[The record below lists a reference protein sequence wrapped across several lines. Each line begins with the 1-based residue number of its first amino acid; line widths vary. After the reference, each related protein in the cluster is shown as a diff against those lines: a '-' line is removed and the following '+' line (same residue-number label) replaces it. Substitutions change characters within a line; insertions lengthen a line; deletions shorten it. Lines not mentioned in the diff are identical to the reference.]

1 MLSKERTI
9 IRKQF
14 IYSIFPLLIFLSMPL
29 GAIAQS
35 LEAISGPTHGKSGD
49 TLTFVVEARD
59 SDGNPQ
65 PEVEVRFGKLPS
77 DDTSELG
84 TYSTTTNI
92 DGRAKTTLILENN
105 AIGIYRISAWRDDDV
120 RLTVIFTVTID
131 AAPSPRSITATTTTP
146 LPEPPTLSIV
156 SGDGQEGVAGAVL
169 ADPFVVEIRDE
180 NGKPLRRITVTFTI
194 TAGRG
199 AMSVVTSTT
208 DSDGRVASVM
218 TLSSEPGINRVRV
231 SAEGISQT
239 VVFNAEGT
247 VPPSEPMLSDEE
259 MTTPMPES
267 MVGQDIETPIS
278 TPEPATS
285 LEFDLSLPTGLN
297 LIHVPLKV
305 RAVDGMAQ
313 TIESVADLYA
323 ALGGAKTVNFLI
335 THDPA
340 TQEWFGYFGDAD
352 RGSIADRALTAP
364 AGILAS
370 IKTPISVRLG
380 GDAIGTDGMS
390 AIALHPGLNLVGLP
404 LRDSRVMRVSDLFA
418 LEGIGGNVAVIILTD
433 NGEFKAVGR
442 AGDAGDIPVTGGQG
456 FILIAQGAAM
466 VSIIGDAWNNPTPTA
481 PAMQ

>member
-9 IRKQF
+9 IKNQF
-14 IYSIFPLLIFLSMPL
+14 IYSIFLICLSMPL

-65 PEVEVRFGKLPS
+65 SGVKVLFGISPS
-77 DDTSELG
+77 DDTSDLG
-84 TYSTTTNI
+84 TYSTTTRVG
-92 DGRAKTTLILENN
+92 GRAKTKLILENN
-105 AIGIYRISAWRDDDV
+105 ATGIYRISAWRTDNNF
-120 RLTVIFTVTID
+120 TAIFNVTID
-131 AAPSPRSITATTTTP
+131 AAPLPRSITATTTTP

-218 TLSSEPGINRVRV
+218 TLSSEPGLNRVQV
-231 SAEGISQT
+231 SVEGLSQT
-239 VVFNAEGT
+239 VIFNAEGT
-247 VPPSEPMLSDEE
+247 VPPSEPMPSEEE

-305 RAVDGMAQ
+305 RAIDGMAQ
-313 TIESVADLYA
+313 TIESVADLYDV
-323 ALGGAKTVNFLI
+323 LGGAAVVNFLI
-335 THDPA
+335 TYDPA
-340 TQEWFGYFGDAD
+340 TQAWRGYFGSAD
-352 RGSIADRALTAP
+352 SGTPTDRILTDP

-370 IKTPISVRLG
+370 IKTPVSVRLG
-380 GDAIGTDGMS
+380 GDALGVDSMS
-390 AIALHPGLNLVGLP
+390 AITLTPGLNLLGLP
-404 LRDSRVMRVSDLFA
+404 LRDARLTRVSDLFA
-418 LEGIGGNVAVIILTD
+418 LEGIGGNVAVITLTD

-442 AGDAGDIPVTGGQG
+442 PGDPGDIEITGGQA
-456 FILIAQGAAM
+456 FILIAAEGAM
-466 VSIIGDAWNNPTPTA
+466 VPIVGDAWTNTA
-481 PAMQ
+481 ADQ

>member
-1 MLSKERTI
+1 
-9 IRKQF
+9 
-14 IYSIFPLLIFLSMPL
+14 MPL

-65 PEVEVRFGKLPS
+65 SGVEVLFGRSPS
-77 DDTSELG
+77 DETSTLG
-84 TYSTTTNI
+84 IYKATPRV

-105 AIGIYRISAWRDDDV
+105 AIGIYRISAWRTDNNF
-120 RLTVIFTVTID
+120 TAIFNVTID
-131 AAPSPRSITATTTTP
+131 PAPPPRSTTTTTTTES
-146 LPEPPTLSIV
+146 LPEPTTLEKI
-156 SGDGQEGVAGAVL
+156 SGDNQEGVAGAVL
-169 ADPFVVEIRDE
+169 ADPFVVEVRDE
-180 NGKPLRRITVTFTI
+180 DGDLLKRITVTFTI

-218 TLSSEPGINRVRV
+218 TLSSEPGINRVQV

-239 VVFNAEGT
+239 VIFNAEGT
-247 VPPSEPMLSDEE
+247 VPLSEPMPSEEE

-305 RAVDGMAQ
+305 RAIDGMAQ

-340 TQEWFGYFGDAD
+340 AQEWFGYFGDAD

-370 IKTPISVRLG
+370 IKTPVSVRLG
-380 GDAIGTDGMS
+380 GDAIGTDGAS
-390 AIALHPGLNLVGLP
+390 TITLTPGLNLVGLP
-404 LRDSRVMRVSDLFA
+404 LRDSRVTRVSDLFA
-418 LEGIGGNVAVIILTD
+418 LEGIANNVAAIVVTD

-442 AGDAGDIPVTGGQG
+442 PGDPGDIEITGGQA
-456 FILIAQGAAM
+456 FLLFAAEAGT
-466 VSIIGDAWNNPTPTA
+466 VPIIGDGWTNTA
-481 PAMQ
+481 ADQ

>member
-1 MLSKERTI
+1 
-9 IRKQF
+9 
-14 IYSIFPLLIFLSMPL
+14 MPL

-49 TLTFVVEARD
+49 ILTFVVEARD

-65 PEVEVRFGKLPS
+65 SEVKVLFGISPS
-77 DDTSELG
+77 DDTSDLG
-84 TYSTTTNI
+84 TYSTTTRVG
-92 DGRAKTTLILENN
+92 GRAKTKLILENN
-105 AIGIYRISAWRDDDV
+105 ATGIYRISAWRTDNNF
-120 RLTVIFTVTID
+120 TAIFNVTID
-131 AAPSPRSITATTTTP
+131 AAPLPRSITATTTTP

-218 TLSSEPGINRVRV
+218 TLSSEPGLNRVQV
-231 SAEGISQT
+231 SAEGLSQT
-239 VVFNAEGT
+239 VIFNAEGT
-247 VPPSEPMLSDEE
+247 VPPSEPMPSEEE

-305 RAVDGMAQ
+305 RAIDGMAQ
-313 TIESVADLYA
+313 TIESVADLYDV
-323 ALGGAKTVNFLI
+323 LGGAAVVNFLI
-335 THDPA
+335 TYDPA
-340 TQEWFGYFGDAD
+340 TQVWRGYFGSAD
-352 RGSIADRALTAP
+352 SGTPTDRILTDP

-370 IKTPISVRLG
+370 IKTPVSVRLG
-380 GDAIGTDGMS
+380 GDALGVDSMS
-390 AIALHPGLNLVGLP
+390 AITLTPGLNLLGLP
-404 LRDSRVMRVSDLFA
+404 LRDARLTRVSDLFA
-418 LEGIGGNVAVIILTD
+418 LEGIGGNVAAIVVTD
-433 NGEFKAVGR
+433 NGEFMLVGR
-442 AGDAGDIPVTGGQG
+442 AGDPGDIEITGGQA
-456 FILIAQGAAM
+456 FIFIAAEGAM
-466 VSIIGDAWNNPTPTA
+466 VPIVGDAWTNTA
-481 PAMQ
+481 ADQ

>member
-1 MLSKERTI
+1 
-9 IRKQF
+9 
-14 IYSIFPLLIFLSMPL
+14 MPL

-92 DGRAKTTLILENN
+92 DGRAKATLILENN
-105 AIGIYRISAWRDDDV
+105 ATGLYRISAWRDDDV

-131 AAPSPRSITATTTTP
+131 AAPLPRSITPTTTTIP

-156 SGDGQEGVAGAVL
+156 SGDGQEGVAGTVL
-169 ADPFVVEIRDE
+169 ADPFVVELRDE

-199 AMSVVTSTT
+199 AMSVVTSRT
-208 DSDGRVASVM
+208 DSDGQVASVM
-218 TLSSEPGINRVRV
+218 TLSPEPGINRVRV
-231 SAEGISQT
+231 SVEGLSRT

-247 VPPSEPMLSDEE
+247 VPPSEPMPSEEE

-285 LEFDLSLPTGLN
+285 LEFDLSLPSGFN
-297 LIHVPLKV
+297 LIHIPLKV
-305 RAVDGMAQ
+305 RALDGMAQ

-323 ALGGAKTVNFLI
+323 ALGGADTLNWLI
-335 THDPA
+335 THDPQ
-340 TQEWFGYFGDAD
+340 TQTWHGYFGDAD
-352 RGSIADRALTAP
+352 RGTVADKVLTDQT
-364 AGILAS
+364 GILADV
-370 IKTPISVRLG
+370 KTPISVHLA
-380 GDAIGTDGMS
+380 GDALGESGMG
-390 AIALHPGLNLVGLP
+390 AITLTPGLNLVGLP
-404 LRDSRVMRVSDLFA
+404 LRDPRLTRVSDLFT
-418 LEGIGGNVAVIILTD
+418 LQGIGGNVSVVILTD
-433 NGEFKAVGR
+433 NGEFKLVGR
-442 AGDAGDIPVTGGQG
+442 AGDPGDIPITGGG
-456 FILIAQGAAM
+456 AFILIASDAGTIPITGAPWTN
-466 VSIIGDAWNNPTPTA
+466 IP
-481 PAMQ
+481 

>member
-1 MLSKERTI
+1 
-9 IRKQF
+9 
-14 IYSIFPLLIFLSMPL
+14 MPL

-35 LEAISGPTHGKSGD
+35 LEVISGPTHGKSGD
-49 TLTFVVEARD
+49 ILTFVVEAQD

-65 PEVEVRFGKLPS
+65 SEVEVLFGISPS
-77 DDTSELG
+77 DDTSDLG
-84 TYSTTTNI
+84 TYSTTTRVG
-92 DGRAKTTLILENN
+92 GRAKTTLILENN
-105 AIGIYRISAWRDDDV
+105 ATGIYRISAWRTDNNF
-120 RLTVIFTVTID
+120 TAIFNVTID
-131 AAPSPRSITATTTTP
+131 AAPLPRSITATTTTP

-208 DSDGRVASVM
+208 DSDGRVASLL
-218 TLSSEPGINRVRV
+218 TLSSESGINRVQV
-231 SAEGISQT
+231 SAEGLSQT
-239 VVFNAEGT
+239 VIFNAEGT
-247 VPPSEPMLSDEE
+247 VPPSEPMPSEEE

-305 RAVDGMAQ
+305 RAIDGMAQ
-313 TIESVADLYA
+313 TIESVADLYDV
-323 ALGGAKTVNFLI
+323 LGGAAVVNFLI
-335 THDPA
+335 TYDPA
-340 TQEWFGYFGDAD
+340 TQAWRGYFGSAD
-352 RGSIADRALTAP
+352 SGTPTDRILTDP

-370 IKTPISVRLG
+370 IKTPVSVRLG
-380 GDAIGTDGMS
+380 GDALGVDSMS
-390 AIALHPGLNLVGLP
+390 AITLTPGLNLLGLP
-404 LRDSRVMRVSDLFA
+404 LRDARLTRVSDLFA
-418 LEGIGGNVAVIILTD
+418 LEGIGGNVAVITLTD

-442 AGDAGDIPVTGGQG
+442 PGDPGDIEITGGQA
-456 FILIAQGAAM
+456 FILIAAEGAM
-466 VSIIGDAWNNPTPTA
+466 VPIVGDAWTNTA
-481 PAMQ
+481 ADQ

>member
-9 IRKQF
+9 IKNQF
-14 IYSIFPLLIFLSMPL
+14 IYSIFLICLSMPL

-65 PEVEVRFGKLPS
+65 SGVKVLFGISPS
-77 DDTSELG
+77 DDTSDLG
-84 TYSTTTNI
+84 TYSTTTRVG
-92 DGRAKTTLILENN
+92 GRAKTTLILENN
-105 AIGIYRISAWRDDDV
+105 ATGIYRISAWRTDNNF
-120 RLTVIFTVTID
+120 TAIFNVTID
-131 AAPSPRSITATTTTP
+131 AAPLPRSITATTTTP

-208 DSDGRVASVM
+208 DSDGRVASLL
-218 TLSSEPGINRVRV
+218 TLSSESGINRVQV
-231 SAEGISQT
+231 SAEGLSQT
-239 VVFNAEGT
+239 VIFNAEGT
-247 VPPSEPMLSDEE
+247 VPPSEPMPSEEE

-305 RAVDGMAQ
+305 RAIDGMAQ
-313 TIESVADLYA
+313 TIESVADLYDV
-323 ALGGAKTVNFLI
+323 LGGAAVVNFLI
-335 THDPA
+335 TYDPA
-340 TQEWFGYFGDAD
+340 TQAWRGYFGSAD
-352 RGSIADRALTAP
+352 SGTPTDRILTDP

-370 IKTPISVRLG
+370 IKTPVSVRLG
-380 GDAIGTDGMS
+380 GDALGVDSMS
-390 AIALHPGLNLVGLP
+390 AITLTPGLNLLGLP
-404 LRDSRVMRVSDLFA
+404 LRDARLTRVSDLFA
-418 LEGIGGNVAVIILTD
+418 LEGIGGNVAVITLTD

-442 AGDAGDIPVTGGQG
+442 PGDPGDIEITGGQA
-456 FILIAQGAAM
+456 FILIAAEGAM
-466 VSIIGDAWNNPTPTA
+466 VPIVGDAWTNTA
-481 PAMQ
+481 ADQ

>member
-9 IRKQF
+9 IKKQF
-14 IYSIFPLLIFLSMPL
+14 IYSIFLICLSMPL

-65 PEVEVRFGKLPS
+65 SGVKVLFGISPS
-77 DDTSELG
+77 DDTSDLG
-84 TYSTTTNI
+84 TYSTTTRVG
-92 DGRAKTTLILENN
+92 GRAKTTLILENN
-105 AIGIYRISAWRDDDV
+105 ATGIYRISAWRTDNNF
-120 RLTVIFTVTID
+120 TAIFNVTID
-131 AAPSPRSITATTTTP
+131 AAPLPRSITATTTTP

-208 DSDGRVASVM
+208 DSDGRVASLL
-218 TLSSEPGINRVRV
+218 TLSSEPGINRVQV
-231 SAEGISQT
+231 SAEGLSQT
-239 VVFNAEGT
+239 VIFNAEGT
-247 VPPSEPMLSDEE
+247 VPPSEPMPSEEE

-305 RAVDGMAQ
+305 RAIDGMAQ
-313 TIESVADLYA
+313 TIESVADLYDV
-323 ALGGAKTVNFLI
+323 LGGAAVVNFLI
-335 THDPA
+335 TYDPA
-340 TQEWFGYFGDAD
+340 TQAWRGYFGSAD
-352 RGSIADRALTAP
+352 SGTPTDRILTDP

-370 IKTPISVRLG
+370 IKTPVSVRLA
-380 GDAIGTDGMS
+380 GDALGVDSMS
-390 AIALHPGLNLVGLP
+390 AITLTPGLNLLGLP
-404 LRDSRVMRVSDLFA
+404 LRDARLTRVSDLFA
-418 LEGIGGNVAVIILTD
+418 LEGIGGNVAVITLTD

-442 AGDAGDIPVTGGQG
+442 PGDPGDIEITGGQA
-456 FILIAQGAAM
+456 FILIAAEGAM
-466 VSIIGDAWNNPTPTA
+466 VPIVGDAWTNTA
-481 PAMQ
+481 ADQ

>member
-14 IYSIFPLLIFLSMPL
+14 IYSIFSLLIFLSIPL
-29 GAIAQS
+29 GVIAQS

-65 PEVEVRFGKLPS
+65 PGVEVLFGRSPS
-77 DDTSELG
+77 DETSTLG
-84 TYSTTTNI
+84 IYRATPRV
-92 DGRAKTTLILENN
+92 DGRAKTTLILEND
-105 AIGIYRISAWRDDDV
+105 AVGIYRVSAWRTDDAN
-120 RLTVIFTVTID
+120 LTVIFNVTVD
-131 AAPSPRSITATTTTP
+131 AAPPPRSITATTTTP

-208 DSDGRVASVM
+208 DSDGRVASVI
-218 TLSSEPGINRVRV
+218 TLSSEPGLNRVQV

-239 VVFNAEGT
+239 VIFNAEGT
-247 VPPSEPMLSDEE
+247 APPSEPMPSEEE

-285 LEFDLSLPTGLN
+285 LEFDLALPTGLN

-305 RAVDGMAQ
+305 RVIDGMAQ
-313 TIESVADLYA
+313 TIESVADLYDV
-323 ALGGAKTVNFLI
+323 LGGAAVVNFLS
-335 THDPA
+335 TYDPA
-340 TQEWFGYFGDAD
+340 TQEWHGYFGDAD

-380 GDAIGTDGMS
+380 GDAIGTDGAS
-390 AIALHPGLNLVGLP
+390 TITLTPGLNLVGLP

-418 LEGIGGNVAVIILTD
+418 LEGIANNVAAIVVTD
-433 NGEFKAVGR
+433 NGEFKLVGR
-442 AGDAGDIPVTGGQG
+442 VGDAGDIPVTGGG
-456 FILIAQGAAM
+456 AFILIAAGGGT
-466 VSIIGDAWNNPTPTA
+466 VTIIGDGWDNT
-481 PAMQ
+481 Q

>member
-14 IYSIFPLLIFLSMPL
+14 IYSIFPLLICLSMPL

-92 DGRAKTTLILENN
+92 DGRAKATLILENN
-105 AIGIYRISAWRDDDV
+105 ATGLYRISAWRDDDV

-156 SGDGQEGVAGAVL
+156 SGDGQEGVAGTVL

-218 TLSSEPGINRVRV
+218 TLSSEPGINRVQV

-239 VVFNAEGT
+239 VIFNAEGT
-247 VPPSEPMLSDEE
+247 APPSEPMPSEEE

-297 LIHVPLKV
+297 LIHIPLKV
-305 RAVDGMAQ
+305 RAIDGMAQ

-323 ALGGAKTVNFLI
+323 ALGDAKTVNFLI
-335 THDPA
+335 TYDPA
-340 TQEWFGYFGDAD
+340 TQAWHGYFGDAD

-380 GDAIGTDGMS
+380 GDALGTDGMS

-418 LEGIGGNVAVIILTD
+418 LEGIANNVAAIVVTD

-442 AGDAGDIPVTGGQG
+442 PGDPGDIEITGGQA
-456 FILIAQGAAM
+456 FLLFAAEAGT
-466 VSIIGDAWNNPTPTA
+466 VPIIGDGWTNTA
-481 PAMQ
+481 ADQ

>member
-1 MLSKERTI
+1 
-9 IRKQF
+9 
-14 IYSIFPLLIFLSMPL
+14 MPL

-65 PEVEVRFGKLPS
+65 PEVEVLFGISPS
-77 DDTSELG
+77 DDTSDLG
-84 TYSTTTNI
+84 TYSTTTRVG
-92 DGRAKTTLILENN
+92 GRAKTTLILENN
-105 AIGIYRISAWRDDDV
+105 AIGIYRISAWRTDNNF
-120 RLTVIFTVTID
+120 TAIFNVTID
-131 AAPSPRSITATTTTP
+131 PAPPPRSTTTTTTTES
-146 LPEPPTLSIV
+146 LPEPTTLEKI
-156 SGDGQEGVAGAVL
+156 SGDNQEGVAGTVL
-169 ADPFVVEIRDE
+169 ADQFIVEIRDE

-218 TLSSEPGINRVRV
+218 TLSSEPGINRVQV

-239 VVFNAEGT
+239 VIFNAEGT
-247 VPPSEPMLSDEE
+247 APPSEPMPSEEE

-285 LEFDLSLPTGLN
+285 LEFDLSLPSGFN

-305 RAVDGMAQ
+305 RSIDGMAQ

-323 ALGGAKTVNFLI
+323 ALGDADTVNFLI

-340 TQEWFGYFGDAD
+340 TQEWFAYFGRPDNGTPAD
-352 RGSIADRALTAP
+352 RILTDP
-364 AGILAS
+364 AGILVS
-370 IKTPISVRLG
+370 IKTPVSVRLA
-380 GDAIGTDGMS
+380 GDALGTDGMS
-390 AIALHPGLNLVGLP
+390 AIPLNPGINLVGLP
-404 LRDSRVMRVSDLFA
+404 LMDSRIIRVSDCSRSAGSPGSSVQSLSPITA
-418 LEGIGGNVAVIILTD
+418 NSDWSDAQAMRGISPSPADRVLSSSFRGQRRSPSSAMRGTTPND
-433 NGEFKAVGR
+433 RRGR
-442 AGDAGDIPVTGGQG
+442 ENEETGRGKG
-456 FILIAQGAAM
+456 RE
-466 VSIIGDAWNNPTPTA
+466 
-481 PAMQ
+481 

>member
-1 MLSKERTI
+1 
-9 IRKQF
+9 
-14 IYSIFPLLIFLSMPL
+14 MPL

-105 AIGIYRISAWRDDDV
+105 AVGIYRVTAWRDDDV
-120 RLTVIFTVTID
+120 SLTAVFTVTID
-131 AAPSPRSITATTTTP
+131 AAPLPRSITATTTTP

-208 DSDGRVASVM
+208 DSDGRVASLL
-218 TLSSEPGINRVRV
+218 TLSSESGINRVQV
-231 SAEGISQT
+231 SAEGLSQT
-239 VVFNAEGT
+239 VIFNAEGT
-247 VPPSEPMLSDEE
+247 VPPSEPMPSEEE
-259 MTTPMPES
+259 MITPMPES

-297 LIHVPLKV
+297 LIHIPLKV
-305 RAVDGMAQ
+305 RALDGMAQ
-313 TIESVADLYA
+313 TIESVADLYD
-323 ALGGAKTVNFLI
+323 ALGGADTVNWLI
-335 THDPA
+335 THDPR
-340 TQEWFGYFGDAD
+340 TQNWHGYFGGAD
-352 RGSIADRALTAP
+352 RGTVADTVLTDQT
-364 AGILAS
+364 GLLADV
-370 IKTPISVRLG
+370 KTPISVHLA
-380 GDAIGTDGMS
+380 GDALGTNGAS
-390 AIALHPGLNLVGLP
+390 TIVLNPGLNLVGLSLKDP
-404 LRDSRVMRVSDLFA
+404 RITRVSDLFT
-418 LEGIGGNVAVIILTD
+418 LEGIADNVSVIIVSD
-433 NGEFKAVGR
+433 NGTFKAVGR
-442 AGDAGDIPVTGGQG
+442 AGDDGDIPITGGSA
-456 FILIAQGAAM
+456 FILIVQQEAAI
-466 VSIIGDAWNNPTPTA
+466 SIIGDGWDNTA
-481 PAMQ
+481 ADQ

>member
-1 MLSKERTI
+1 
-9 IRKQF
+9 
-14 IYSIFPLLIFLSMPL
+14 MPL

-35 LEAISGPTHGKSGD
+35 LEVISGPTHGKSGD
-49 TLTFVVEARD
+49 ILTFVVEAQD

-65 PEVEVRFGKLPS
+65 SEVEVLFGISPS

-92 DGRAKTTLILENN
+92 DGRAKATLILENN
-105 AIGIYRISAWRDDDV
+105 ATGIYRISAWRTDNNFTAIFNV
-120 RLTVIFTVTID
+120 TVD
-131 AAPSPRSITATTTTP
+131 AAPPPRSITATTTTP

-156 SGDGQEGVAGAVL
+156 SGDGQEGVAGTVL
-169 ADPFVVEIRDE
+169 ADPFVVELRDE

-199 AMSVVTSTT
+199 AMSVVTSRT
-208 DSDGRVASVM
+208 DSDGQVASVM
-218 TLSSEPGINRVRV
+218 TLSPEPGINRVRV
-231 SAEGISQT
+231 SVEGLSRT

-247 VPPSEPMLSDEE
+247 VPPSEPMPSEEE

-305 RAVDGMAQ
+305 RAIDGMAQ
-313 TIESVADLYA
+313 TIESVADLYDV
-323 ALGGAKTVNFLI
+323 LGGAAVVNFLS
-335 THDPA
+335 TYDPA
-340 TQEWFGYFGDAD
+340 TQAWRGYFGDAD
-352 RGSIADRALTAP
+352 RGSIADRALTDL

-380 GDAIGTDGMS
+380 GDAIGTDGAS
-390 AIALHPGLNLVGLP
+390 TITLTPGLNLVGLP

-418 LEGIGGNVAVIILTD
+418 LEGIANNVAAIVVTD
-433 NGEFKAVGR
+433 NGEFKLVGR
-442 AGDAGDIPVTGGQG
+442 AGDPGDIPVTGGQG

>member
-1 MLSKERTI
+1 
-9 IRKQF
+9 
-14 IYSIFPLLIFLSMPL
+14 MPL

-49 TLTFVVEARD
+49 ILTFVVEAWD

-92 DGRAKTTLILENN
+92 DGRAKATLILENN
-105 AIGIYRISAWRDDDV
+105 AVGLYRISAWRDDDV
-120 RLTVIFTVTID
+120 RLTAVFTVTID
-131 AAPSPRSITATTTTP
+131 AAPLPRSITATTITP
-146 LPEPPTLSIV
+146 LSEPPTLSIV

-208 DSDGRVASVM
+208 DSDGRVASLL
-218 TLSSEPGINRVRV
+218 TLSSESGINRVQV
-231 SAEGISQT
+231 SAEGLSQT

-247 VPPSEPMLSDEE
+247 VPPSEPMPSEEE

-285 LEFDLSLPTGLN
+285 LEFDLSLPIGLN

-305 RAVDGMAQ
+305 RAIDGMAQ
-313 TIESVADLYA
+313 TIESVADLYDV
-323 ALGGAKTVNFLI
+323 LGGAAVVNFLI
-335 THDPA
+335 TYDPA
-340 TQEWFGYFGDAD
+340 TQAWRGYFGSAD
-352 RGSIADRALTAP
+352 SGTPTDRILTDL

-370 IKTPISVRLG
+370 IKTPVSVRLA
-380 GDAIGTDGMS
+380 GDALGVDSMS
-390 AIALHPGLNLVGLP
+390 AITLTPGLNLLGLP
-404 LRDSRVMRVSDLFA
+404 LRDARLTRVSDLFA
-418 LEGIGGNVAVIILTD
+418 LEGIGGNVAVITLTD

-442 AGDAGDIPVTGGQG
+442 PGDPGDIEITGGQA
-456 FILIAQGAAM
+456 FILIAAEGAM
-466 VSIIGDAWNNPTPTA
+466 VPIVGDAWTNTA
-481 PAMQ
+481 ADQ